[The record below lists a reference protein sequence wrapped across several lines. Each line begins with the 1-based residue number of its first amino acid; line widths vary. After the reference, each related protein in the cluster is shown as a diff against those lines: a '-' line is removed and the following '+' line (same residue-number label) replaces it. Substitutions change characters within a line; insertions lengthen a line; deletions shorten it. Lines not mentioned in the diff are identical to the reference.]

1 MATFIV
7 KGSSVTDPTNN
18 NFGRAHFV
26 RVNTTVDG
34 ALLTV
39 KNSSGTTLGTVQFTL
54 RGDEAIIE
62 KAPDDT
68 ITVDHAYCS
77 AVGSPKS

>member
-26 RVNTTVDG
+26 RVNATVDG

-39 KNSSGTTLGTVQFTL
+39 KNANGDTLGTVQFTL

-68 ITVDHAYCS
+68 ITVDHAFCS
-77 AVGSPKS
+77 AVGSPRS